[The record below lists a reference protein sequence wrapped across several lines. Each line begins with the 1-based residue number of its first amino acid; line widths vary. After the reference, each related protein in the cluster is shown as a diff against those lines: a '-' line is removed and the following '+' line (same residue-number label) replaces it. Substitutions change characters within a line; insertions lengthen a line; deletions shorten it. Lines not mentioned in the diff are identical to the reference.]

1 MWDWPFNKIPPS
13 AFSGHL
19 LLKSYH
25 DLVLSYLLYLLA
37 GILLISIL
45 QARLQHDMNWESP
58 YVWVGFRKGRVTRDQ
73 ITNICWIIEKA
84 RKFLKNI
91 YLYFM
96 DYASDCVDC
105 NKLENSSR
113 DGNTGPSYLFP
124 EKPEYGSR
132 SNC

>member
-1 MWDWPFNKIPPS
+1 M
-13 AFSGHL
+13 
-19 LLKSYH
+19 
-25 DLVLSYLLYLLA
+25 
-37 GILLISIL
+37 
-45 QARLQHDMNWESP
+45 
-58 YVWVGFRKGRVTRDQ
+58 
-73 ITNICWIIEKA
+73 
-84 RKFLKNI
+84 

-96 DYASDCVDC
+96 DYAPDCVDC